1 MMISRHGSHWKA
13 RPYSFIGFSQL
24 GHRGVI
30 ALTSARLI
38 REANIVNE
46 LSPDEL
52 NSVTGGTGKT
62 PPKPTTPE
70 PPTPKEQVTFEY
82 GGLRSAIRAAN
93 N

>member
-1 MMISRHGSHWKA
+1 MTEQKR
-13 RPYSFIGFSQL
+13 
-24 GHRGVI
+24 
-30 ALTSARLI
+30 T
-38 REANIVNE
+38 ENIVNE

-82 GGLRSAIRAAN
+82 GGLVVQYVQQSIN
-93 N
+93 